1 MSDRHAALLEVIG
14 TLLKLDPPDEALEE
28 VVAVLSRATAR
39 AAESAVQ
46 QQQQP
51 GHRPSVDAMDEY
63 LSANSPKRL
72 ACIRNVRGDKIGQV
86 G

>member
-1 MSDRHAALLEVIG
+1 MSDNLLLEVIG

-46 QQQQP
+46 QQQP